1 MVKMTTTTEI
11 ATSLTSI
18 QKRLVIE
25 RTSTEI
31 NRAGL
36 AYKRN
41 FPEYEIRFDLSG
53 LAAGQFS
60 QRNGS
65 YLLRYNEAIFARY
78 FQANLETTVAHEVA
92 HFIVQVLYPKRR
104 IGRSRVLPHGREW
117 CEVMALLGA
126 DASVCHKF
134 DLSGLPQRRERRFAY
149 VCDCQQHQLS
159 CRKHNKIQLAK
170 MRYICR
176 RCGSGLRE
184 VA

>member
-11 ATSLTSI
+11 SSSLTSA
-18 QKRLVIE
+18 QKCLVIE
-25 RTSTEI
+25 RTGAEI
-31 NRAGL
+31 TKVGL
-36 AYKRN
+36 AYKKK
-41 FPEYEIRFDLSG
+41 FPKYKIRFDLSG

-60 QRNGS
+60 MRNGS
-65 YLLRYNEAIFARY
+65 YLLRYNEAIFARF
-78 FQANLETTVAHEVA
+78 FQANLKTTVAHEVA

-104 IGRSRVLPHGREW
+104 FARRRVLPHGTEW
-117 CEVMALLGA
+117 REVMALLEA

-134 DLSGLPQRRERRFAY
+134 DLNGLPQRRERRFAY

-176 RCGSGLRE
+176 RCDSALRE
-184 VA
+184 VP